1 MGRMVAVRALFALAM
16 GLLSF
21 AICYAISGGQWWA
34 FIAPV
39 AGLYWYHQRREAQRR
54 ARAQRLRALALQAQE
69 AAAERLRSEA
79 AYYEAVA
86 EVARAQAHLARASL
100 YSLN

>member
-1 MGRMVAVRALFALAM
+1 MGRMIAVRALFGLAM
-16 GLLSF
+16 GLLFF

-34 FIAPV
+34 FIALV
-39 AGLYWYHQRREAQRR
+39 AGLYWFHQRREAQRR
-54 ARAQRLRALALQAQE
+54 ARAKRLTALALRAQE

-86 EVARAQAHLARASL
+86 EIARAQAHLARASL